1 MHKQITGLQP
11 SPVAAVMV
19 TTMKPMV
26 IIIWYF
32 WTMTHL
38 STHLRGNPSS
48 QDKVHIYMYTVEITT
63 SFHITLFVYRGV
75 ACKTKL
81 IEKEI

>member
-11 SPVAAVMV
+11 LPVGGSNGDNNE
-19 TTMKPMV
+19 TDGHDHT
-26 IIIWYF
+26 IF
-32 WTMTHL
+32 LNTTHL

-63 SFHITLFVYRGV
+63 SVHITLFVYRGV
-75 ACKTKL
+75 ACKTK
-81 IEKEI
+81 

>member
-1 MHKQITGLQP
+1 M
-11 SPVAAVMV
+11 AVINGENNE
-19 TTMKPMV
+19 TDGHDHT
-26 IIIWYF
+26 IF
-32 WTMTHL
+32 LNMTHL

-81 IEKEI
+81 IEKEKYTIGPFI

>member
-1 MHKQITGLQP
+1 
-11 SPVAAVMV
+11 
-19 TTMKPMV
+19 
-26 IIIWYF
+26 
-32 WTMTHL
+32 MTHL

-81 IEKEI
+81 IEKEKYTIGPFIRGKIRRELYHLYEHVLSNKTRLS